1 MRLPRFTRPAAGVA
15 GATLTL
21 LALAGLLAF
30 RLVSRDAGTA
40 FAAPPGPAEI
50 PDPKPVVV
58 SALDLPCWACKE
70 AEAYP
75 LRFRSDLDQL
85 APLGT
90 GKANA
95 AVWFGAFAL
104 PDGPRAG
111 EGRAAL
117 ARAIDVPGVGKA
129 LPADDPLLLEA
140 APWCDQAT
148 MRFYPDVFPLE
159 GLQTKL
165 ANLQLAL
172 TLSRSWVARGRK
184 AASAE
189 EALADYRRVVRLGR
203 LLRQEDTVLINDLVG
218 LAAIRMGA
226 EAIYDAA
233 RSAGRLDLALAAAVV
248 AGEAAPQRLL
258 TASRVTSVEVRPY
271 VKGKALE
278 LPPGYVESVRAVAS
292 GNPDRRF
299 RGEALMTLHVM
310 AGFASEADRS
320 RALEATKEVAAG
332 ADPVLASLARW
343 NLGHPATAKD
353 LEDLSEP
360 IPR

>member
-1 MRLPRFTRPAAGVA
+1 MRIPRVTRPAAGIA
-15 GATLTL
+15 SATLTV

-30 RLVSRDAGTA
+30 RLLSRDAGAA
-40 FAAPPGPAEI
+40 FAAPPGPAEV
-50 PDPKPVVV
+50 PDPKPVAV
-58 SALDLPCWACKE
+58 AGLDLPCWACKE
-70 AEAYP
+70 AEGYP

-95 AVWFGAFAL
+95 AVWFAAFAL
-104 PDGPRAG
+104 PDGPRAK
-111 EGRAAL
+111 EGKAAL
-117 ARAIDVPGVGKA
+117 ERAVDVPGVGKT

-159 GLQTKL
+159 GLSTRI
-165 ANLQLAL
+165 ANMQLVL

-184 AASAE
+184 AASTE
-189 EALADYRRVVRLGR
+189 EALADFRRVVRLGR
-203 LLRQEDTVLINDLVG
+203 LLRQEDAVLINDLVG
-218 LAAIRMGA
+218 LAAIRMGT
-226 EAIYDAA
+226 EGIYDAA
-233 RSAGRLDLALAAAVV
+233 RRAGRLDLALAAAVV

-278 LPPGYVESVRAVAS
+278 LPPGYVDSVGAVATGS
-292 GNPDRRF
+292 PDRRF

-310 AGFASEADRS
+310 AAFASDADRA
-320 RALEATKEVAAG
+320 RALQALGEAAG
-332 ADPVLASLARW
+332 STDPVLSRVARW
-343 NLGHPATAKD
+343 NLDHPATAKD
-353 LEDLSEP
+353 LEDLSEQ